1 MTQSSK
7 PDESPPDSTDLL
19 LADLYAM
26 RGTYGDD
33 EEACFCEGAKSGLD
47 AAIAL
52 VRLRAGR

>member
-1 MTQSSK
+1 MSESS
-7 PDESPPDSTDLL
+7 PDSTDLL

-52 VRLRAGR
+52 VRLRAGRPHG